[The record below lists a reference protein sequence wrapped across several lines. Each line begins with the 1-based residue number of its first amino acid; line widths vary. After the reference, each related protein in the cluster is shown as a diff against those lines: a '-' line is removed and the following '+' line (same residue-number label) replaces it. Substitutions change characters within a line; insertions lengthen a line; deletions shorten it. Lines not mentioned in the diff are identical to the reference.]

1 MCDSIREYFDDT
13 IVPAITEKFPEVA
26 AQMSVIVLGSQGL
39 GTADEF
45 SDLEAA
51 VYLHDPIWREYG
63 GHLQL
68 LLNERLRATCP
79 CRSDGSV
86 ISACPHS
93 WLLDGH
99 AHEFIGGKAP
109 LPWEQ
114 VFIEDLFT
122 VQENLIVYDSNGFLL
137 QLRQA
142 TAPEQYPR
150 WLWQKRLILALKKLV
165 YEDATELDMAVRRN
179 RRTEAHILLGEV
191 LRDLLHIGF
200 LMNRRYYPW
209 RTHLRWA
216 FDRLPESATNVIG
229 YLDAAV
235 TASDWQ
241 EKLRAVDQAIATY
254 KENIA
259 RERIMPQ
266 IDIMSSDLSEE
277 LVWAERL
284 KAWENPNWRD
294 WITRCTERA
303 TKAGHPARDF
313 WVWSLWGWE

>member
-1 MCDSIREYFDDT
+1 MCLSIREYFDDT

-26 AQMSVIVLGSQGL
+26 KQMSLIVLGSQGL

-51 VYLHDPIWREYG
+51 VYLDDPLWREHG

-79 CRSDGSV
+79 CRSSGSV
-86 ISACPHS
+86 ICVRPHS
-93 WLLDGH
+93 WLLGGH
-99 AHEFIGGKAP
+99 AHDFAEGKET

-114 VFIEDLFT
+114 VSIEELFT
-122 VQENLIVYDSNGFLL
+122 VQENLIVYDPKAFLL

-142 TAPEQYPR
+142 TAPDQCPR
-150 WLWQKRLILALKKLV
+150 WLWQKRLILALKQLV
-165 YEDATELDMAVRRN
+165 YEDVTELDMAVRRD

-216 FDRLPESATNVIG
+216 FDRLPPTATSIMP
-229 YLDAAV
+229 YLDAA
-235 TASDWQ
+235 AAAPDWQ
-241 EKLRAVDQAIATY
+241 EKSSAVDQAIATY
-254 KENIA
+254 KECIA
-259 RERIMPQ
+259 RERIIPSV
-266 IDIMSSDLSEE
+266 DIMSSDLSEE

-284 KAWENPNWRD
+284 KAWENPQWRD
-294 WITRCTERA
+294 WIDRCTQKA
-303 TKAGHPARDF
+303 VKAGHPARDF
-313 WVWSLWGWE
+313 WVWSLWGWK

>member
-1 MCDSIREYFDDT
+1 MCHTIRKYFDDS
-13 IVPAITEKFPEVA
+13 IVPAIAERFPEVA
-26 AQMSVIVLGSQGL
+26 GQMSVIGLGSQGL
-39 GTADEF
+39 GAADEF

-51 VYLHDPIWREYG
+51 VYLDDPLWREHG

-79 CRSDGSV
+79 CRSAGSV
-86 ISACPHS
+86 ISVWPHS

-99 AHEFIGGKAP
+99 AHDFAGGKDT

-114 VFIEDLFT
+114 VSIEDLFT
-122 VQENLIVYDSNGFLL
+122 VQHNLIVYDGKGFLH

-142 TAPEQYPR
+142 TAPHQYPQ
-150 WLWQKRLILALKKLV
+150 WLWQKRLILAVKKLV
-165 YEDATELDMAVRRN
+165 YEDVSELDMAVRRD

-191 LRDLLHIGF
+191 LRGLLHIGF
-200 LMNRRYYPW
+200 LISKRYYPW

-216 FDRLPESATNVIG
+216 FDRLPASATSIIPC
-229 YLDAAV
+229 LDAAV
-235 TASDWQ
+235 TAADWQ

-259 RERIMPQ
+259 CERIIPQ

-284 KAWENPNWRD
+284 KAWENPDWRD

-303 TKAGHPARDF
+303 TQAGHPARDF
-313 WVWSLWGWE
+313 WVWSLWGWK

>member
-1 MCDSIREYFDDT
+1 MCHSIRQYFDDT
-13 IVPAITEKFPEVA
+13 IVPAITEKFPTLA
-26 AQMSVIVLGSQGL
+26 GQMSLIVLGSQGL

-51 VYLHDPIWREYG
+51 VYLDDPLWREHG

-79 CRSDGSV
+79 CRSAGSV
-86 ISACPHS
+86 ICVWPHS

-99 AHEFIGGKAP
+99 ARDFAEGKNT

-114 VFIEDLFT
+114 VSIEDLFT
-122 VQENLIVYDSNGFLL
+122 VQENLIVYDPKGFLHR
-137 QLRQA
+137 LRRA
-142 TAPEQYPR
+142 TAPDQCPQ

-165 YEDATELDMAVRRN
+165 YEDVTELDMAVRRD

-200 LMNRRYYPW
+200 LMNGRYYPW
-209 RTHLRWA
+209 RTRLRWA
-216 FDRLPESATNVIG
+216 FDRLPDSATNVIP

-235 TASDWQ
+235 TAPDWQ
-241 EKLRAVDQAIATY
+241 EKLRAVNQAIASY
-254 KENIA
+254 KEHIA
-259 RERIMPQ
+259 RERIIPQ

-284 KAWENPNWRD
+284 KAWEDPKWRD
-294 WITRCTERA
+294 WIKRCTKKA
-303 TKAGHPARDF
+303 AKAGYPARDF
-313 WVWSLWGWE
+313 WVWSLWGWK

>member
-13 IVPAITEKFPEVA
+13 IVPAIAEKFPEVA
-26 AQMSVIVLGSQGL
+26 KHMGLIVLGSQGL
-39 GTADEF
+39 GTADEC

-51 VYLHDPIWREYG
+51 VYLDDPLWREHG
-63 GHLQL
+63 GRVQL

-79 CRSDGSV
+79 CRSAGSV
-86 ISACPHS
+86 ISVCPHS
-93 WLLDGH
+93 WLLHGH
-99 AHEFIGGKAP
+99 AHEFAGAKDT

-114 VFIEDLFT
+114 VSIEDLFT
-122 VQENLIVYDSNGFLL
+122 VQENLIVYDPEGFLH

-142 TAPEQYPR
+142 TAPDHYPQ
-150 WLWQKRLILALKKLV
+150 WLLQKRLILALKKLV
-165 YEDATELDMAVRRN
+165 YEDVAELDLAVRRD
-179 RRTEAHILLGEV
+179 RGTEAHILLGEV

-216 FDRLPESATNVIG
+216 FDRLPASATSIIPC
-229 YLDAAV
+229 LDAAV
-235 TASDWQ
+235 TAPDWQ
-241 EKLRAVDQAIATY
+241 EKLRAVNQAIATY

-259 RERIMPQ
+259 REQIIPQ

-294 WITRCTERA
+294 WIERCTERA
-303 TKAGHPARDF
+303 AKAGHPARDF